1 MDLSKD
7 PTPENNT
14 NNQAN
19 PMNQNPGN
27 IKQIPKYSGA
37 KLFFGAFFGSCL
49 GILVTGIVMT
59 LIVVFAIIGSVKD
72 AVKIG
77 EEKTFALK
85 DNAVLKL
92 NLDGIIKDRGTRNP
106 LGEFDLGPFMPKGN
120 IGLNDIITNLQKA
133 KADPKIKGIYLE
145 ISNPS
150 AGFAS
155 LEEIRNA
162 IIDFK
167 SSKKF
172 VYAYAEVY
180 SQKAYY
186 VATAADKVYL
196 NPQGGMEVKGLS
208 SQLMFYKNMLEKLNV
223 EVQIFRHG
231 KFKSAIEPFMLDKMS
246 DANRAQVETY
256 LGSIWNQMVKG
267 ISQQRG
273 ISESDINAMADN
285 MSVRSPE
292 DAISLKL
299 IDQLQYEDEVLSG
312 IRKTIGITEKDKI
325 NFVSLDNYV
334 SAGNKVNTST
344 NKIAVIYAS
353 GEIESGDGDDNSIG
367 SDRIA
372 KAIREA
378 RLDDDVK
385 AIVLRV
391 NSPGGSALASDVIW
405 RETVL
410 AKKAKPFIVSMG
422 DVAASGGYY
431 ISCAADRIFAQ
442 PNTITGSIGVFGL
455 IPNAQK
461 ALSEKLGI
469 TIDTVNTNKHS
480 DVGTILRGVTK
491 EEHAYIQ
498 QGVEK
503 IYDVFITKVGEGRNM
518 PKNNVDSIG
527 QGRVWSGADA
537 LKINLV
543 DELGGLNSAVEY
555 AAKKANL
562 KDYKIRDYPKRKEP
576 LLEMLGATQEEM
588 ETRAIKSKLG
598 EQYIYIQQLKHVL
611 GSKGVQARLPY
622 EMIIE

>member
-7 PTPENNT
+7 QNPDTNNPTPDQRPANT
-14 NNQAN
+14 RV
-19 PMNQNPGN
+19 
-27 IKQIPKYSGA
+27 IPRYSGA
-37 KLFFGAFFGSCL
+37 RLFFGAFFGSCL
-49 GILVTGIVMT
+49 GILVTGVVIT
-59 LIVVFAIIGSVKD
+59 LIIVFSVIGSVKE
-72 AVKIG
+72 AVKMG

-85 DNAVLKL
+85 SNAVLKL
-92 NLDGIIKDRGTRNP
+92 NLDGDIRDRGARNP
-106 LGEFDLGPFMPKGN
+106 LGDLDLGPFMPKGT

-133 KADPKIKGIYLE
+133 RNDPKIKGIYLE
-145 ISNPS
+145 VSNPA

-162 IIDFK
+162 LLDFK

-172 VYAYAEVY
+172 IYAYAEVY
-180 SQKAYY
+180 SQKGYY
-186 VATAADKVYL
+186 VATAADKVFL
-196 NPQGGMEVKGLS
+196 NPQGGMEIKGLS

-256 LGSIWNQMVKG
+256 LGSIWNRMVKG
-267 ISQQRG
+267 ISEQRG
-273 ISESDINAMADN
+273 ISESEINAMADSI
-285 MSVRSPE
+285 SVRSPE
-292 DAISLKL
+292 DALSFKL
-299 IDQLQYEDEVLSG
+299 VDQLQYEDEVLSG
-312 IRKTIGITEKDKI
+312 IRKNLGIKEKDKI
-325 NFVSLDNYV
+325 NFVSLENYLN
-334 SAGNKVNTST
+334 SGNTPNNSS
-344 NKIAVIYAS
+344 NRIAVIYAL
-353 GEIESGDGDDNSIG
+353 GEIESGEGNENSIG

-378 RLDDDVK
+378 RLDDDIK

-410 AKKAKPFIVSMG
+410 AKKAKPFVVSMG

-480 DVGTILRGVTK
+480 DVGTILRGVTA

-503 IYDVFITKVGEGRNM
+503 IYDVFITKVAEGRNM
-518 PKNNVDSIG
+518 PKSNVDSIG

-543 DELGGLNSAVEY
+543 DELGGLNEAVSY
-555 AAKKANL
+555 AAKKAKL

-576 LLEMLGATQEEM
+576 LLEMLGASQEEM
-588 ETRAIKSKLG
+588 ETRAIRSKLG
-598 EQYIYIQQLKHVL
+598 EQYIYLQQLKHVL
-611 GSKGVQARLPY
+611 NSKGVQARLPY